1 MSPAESVPVPGD
13 RSASAAVPGSAD
25 ESVPLSVDDLVERF
39 CTVVRLPHDPFA
51 KAFLNR
57 CRSRT
62 IKVGGRFYKYFQSGS
77 GPTVLLV
84 HGLDTNLGS
93 MVSIA
98 EELLAQGY
106 RVVLFDVPP
115 HGEALGGTAD
125 PAEIRALLRALYA
138 GLPGLHVVVCHSMGG
153 LWALTAWE
161 AGVTARAVV
170 SISSPP
176 ATRFLVERFAEMYAL
191 DDDRVRAVA
200 EGIERRFGATVWEEY
215 SALSAVRNLGVP
227 GLLIHGT
234 ADDYVAPAHAA
245 DLHANWRN
253 STLELVEGAG
263 HFDIVESPE
272 VRKTISAYLRGLEET
287 PS

>member
-1 MSPAESVPVPGD
+1 MSPAEPVPV
-13 RSASAAVPGSAD
+13 SAD
-25 ESVPLSVDDLVERF
+25 VSLDTVDELVERF
-39 CTVVRLPHDPFA
+39 YTVVRLPHDPFT

-84 HGLDTNLGS
+84 HGLNTHLGS
-93 MVSIA
+93 MVALA
-98 EELLAQGY
+98 EELLGQGY

-115 HGEALGGTAD
+115 HGEALGTTAD

-138 GLPGLHVVVCHSMGG
+138 TLPGLHAVVCHSMGG
-153 LWALTAWE
+153 LWALTAWQ
-161 AGVTARAVV
+161 AGVTARAMV

-176 ATRFLVERFAEMYAL
+176 TTGFLVERFAEMNAL
-191 DDDRVRAVA
+191 DDDRVHQVTR
-200 EGIERRFGATVWEEY
+200 EIERRFGATVWEEY
-215 SALSAVRNLGVP
+215 SALSAVRTIDVP
-227 GLLIHGT
+227 GLVIHGT
-234 ADDYVAPAHAA
+234 ADDYVPTAHAA
-245 DLHANWRN
+245 ELHANWRH

-272 VRKTISAYLRGLEET
+272 VRKIVSAYLRGLEEQK
-287 PS
+287 SEEQK